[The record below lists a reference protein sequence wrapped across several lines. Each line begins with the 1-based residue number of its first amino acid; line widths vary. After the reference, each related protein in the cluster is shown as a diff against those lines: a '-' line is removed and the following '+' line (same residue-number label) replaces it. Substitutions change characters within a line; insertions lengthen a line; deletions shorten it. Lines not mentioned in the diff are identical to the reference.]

1 LARLCQP
8 LRGDRIERPSVDRLV
23 RLVGWARERAHEQT
37 FERLAPQLTDPI
49 QAKLDGA
56 AGH

>member
-49 QAKLDGA
+49 QA
-56 AGH
+56 